1 VIPRLARK
9 NCKPRQARWRG
20 GVAGD
25 GFDETSFLVH
35 ETILASLRK
44 RQETNVGH
52 AALHDQQWSSIMS
65 AFLTLIYREYCKAC
79 LAEMQ
84 KHFLGS

>member
-1 VIPRLARK
+1 V
-9 NCKPRQARWRG
+9 
-20 GVAGD
+20 D
-25 GFDETSFLVH
+25 GSKETSFLVD

-52 AALHDQQWSSIMS
+52 DAVNDEQWSSIMS

-84 KHFLGS
+84 KHHLGS